1 MSREPSD
8 GALHHP
14 LVPAWRH
21 LRAIVLCPGMVTL
34 VGPALVVWWT
44 GAVDVGW
51 GLPDGAAAAP
61 VVLGVGL
68 IALGLVLV
76 VWTIRLFA
84 TVGQGTLAPWDPTSR
99 LVVRGPYRHVRHP
112 MISGV
117 VLILLGEAALLGSLP
132 LLLWSAIVFVVNAV
146 YLPLFEERGLRR
158 RFGEEYDRY
167 CANVRRWLPRLR
179 PWEQGPKPAPEP
191 SRERARR

>member
-132 LLLWSAIVFVVNAV
+132 LLL
-146 YLPLFEERGLRR
+146 ER
-158 RFGEEYDRY
+158 D
-167 CANVRRWLPRLR
+167 RLR
-179 PWEQGPKPAPEP
+179 GERCLPSPLRGARPATPFRGGVRPLLRECQALAAAAAAVGARPKAC
-191 SRERARR
+191 ART